1 MNRDEIK
8 GKWMQYRGI
17 VQEKWGKLTED
28 DLDVIDGQVD
38 QLAGKIQE
46 RYGIARKEAQRQ
58 VKEFERTLPEDP
70 ARRAV
75 R

>member
-70 ARRAV
+70 TTRAV